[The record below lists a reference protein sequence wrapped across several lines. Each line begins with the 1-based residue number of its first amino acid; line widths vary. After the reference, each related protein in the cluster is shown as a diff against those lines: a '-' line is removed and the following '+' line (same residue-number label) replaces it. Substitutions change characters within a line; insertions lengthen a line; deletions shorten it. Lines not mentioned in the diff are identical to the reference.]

1 MRLPGTIV
9 NMRTARVPQ
18 KKDNAARANSRRVM
32 MQEGDE
38 KLSLKIPSH
47 QAESGERA
55 SQQHYSHA
63 TVRNNSGSSSE
74 QIDTGDAA
82 ETIRSGAGLW
92 ESVWIIRDL
101 EKGDCVCFPPR
112 ALAIMDN
119 GVEEAG
125 QIDGPTGGVK
135 YVYSVD
141 PYAIYGSAYI
151 ERRMRCEIGGQTEK
165 VVISVVRVPAINARA
180 ILRNITERG

>member
-1 MRLPGTIV
+1 MAKGSGEAQRLACLLRRLPAMFLNHRTMRLPGTIV

-55 SQQHYSHA
+55 SQQHRGRA
-63 TVRNNSGSSSE
+63 TVRNRDAGE
-74 QIDTGDAA
+74 QIDPRDAA

-92 ESVWIIRDL
+92 ESV
-101 EKGDCVCFPPR
+101 
-112 ALAIMDN
+112 
-119 GVEEAG
+119 
-125 QIDGPTGGVK
+125 
-135 YVYSVD
+135 
-141 PYAIYGSAYI
+141 
-151 ERRMRCEIGGQTEK
+151 
-165 VVISVVRVPAINARA
+165 
-180 ILRNITERG
+180 